1 MKRFL
6 TAIGATLMAIP
17 LAALLLSACNQL
29 GSPQTAQQKVFAAG
43 TVYETAVKA
52 ALVYVNLPRC
62 ITPKVQPCSEPG
74 VVDEIK
80 KADNVAFAAL
90 TQAKAVVTDPTKTAS
105 VANAAAASVESA
117 LIVFNAVLVQYRIG
131 T

>member
-6 TAIGATLMAIP
+6 TG
-17 LAALLLSACNQL
+17 LAVLVGVALIAACAQF

-62 ITPKVQPCSEPG
+62 VTPKAQPCSEPG

-90 TQAKAVVTDPTKTAS
+90 TQAKAVVTDPTKTAT

-117 LIVFNAVLVQYRIG
+117 LVVFNAVLSQYKILG
-131 T
+131 AQ